1 MMATVFTF
9 PILEGKILR
18 ALGEEDGP
26 AEVGEL
32 REMFA
37 GIPEMTPHDEKL
49 NAALEIVLADVIQ
62 QEATQAALKEIIR
75 KNTERL
81 RRLEAK
87 SEKIRRAIAEYLAEA
102 ELEKRVLPSMTVS
115 VRKLEP
121 KLVFVEGREI
131 PDIYII
137 KKTTSEVDKFNIRI
151 ALQIASQKGEELDF
165 AALVEQPPSL
175 VISQR

>member
-1 MMATVFTF
+1 MMATVSTF
-9 PILEGKILR
+9 PNLESKILR

-26 AEVGEL
+26 AEVEEL
-32 REMFA
+32 REIFVS
-37 GIPEMTPHDEKL
+37 IPETMPHHERL
-49 NAALEIVLADVIQ
+49 NAALEIILTDVVQ

-102 ELEKRVLPSMTVS
+102 ESEKRVLPSMTVS
-115 VRKLEP
+115 VRKLES

-131 PDIYII
+131 PDRYLL
-137 KKTTSEVDKFNIRI
+137 KRTTSEVDKFNIRL
-151 ALQIASQKGEELDF
+151 ALQKGEELDF

>member
-1 MMATVFTF
+1 MMATVSTF
-9 PILEGKILR
+9 PNLESKILQ

-26 AEVGEL
+26 AEVEEL
-32 REMFA
+32 REMFVN
-37 GIPEMTPHDEKL
+37 IPETTPANEKI
-49 NAALEIVLADVIQ
+49 NAALEIVLTDVIQ

-87 SEKIRRAIAEYLAEA
+87 SEKIRRAIAELLVEA
-102 ELEKRVLPSMTVS
+102 ELEKRVLPNMTVS
-115 VRKLEP
+115 IRKLDS
-121 KLVFVEGREI
+121 KLVFVDGREI
-131 PDIYII
+131 PDRYLI
-137 KKTTSEVDKFNIRI
+137 KKTTSEVDKVNIRL
-151 ALQIASQKGEELDF
+151 ALQKGEELDF